1 MRPIAFSL
9 LAGLIALPLAAQ
21 EKLVESIEVRVVNV
35 DVVVTDRAG
44 NPVTGLTKDDF
55 EILDNGKPQKIT
67 NIYEVRPTSEAETLN
82 VAGALEPTTQQAAP
96 LPPREMRA
104 RRMVLFID
112 NSSLAVFER
121 SFTMAL
127 VMPPTAPVLSPYVH

>member
-1 MRPIAFSL
+1 MRPQLYLGGRRGGGATFTVMWHERRVFDVTLPKPMRPIAFSL

-55 EILDNGKPQKIT
+55 EILDNGKPQKIQ

-96 LPPREMRA
+96 LPPREILA
-104 RRMVLFID
+104 RSM
-112 NSSLAVFER
+112 
-121 SFTMAL
+121 
-127 VMPPTAPVLSPYVH
+127 